1 MRWMKACTFKS
12 FMYILINSNPTKD
25 FKVGRWLRQ
34 GDPLSHFLFV
44 LVVEGLTGLISKA
57 TVRGEIDGF
66 RVEECLKVE
75 IIQFTDNT
83 LFIGSRG
90 WKNLWC
96 IKAVLRGFDLITG
109 LSVNFQKSRF
119 IGINVSHHFL
129 TTTSDFLAC

>member
-1 MRWMKACTFKS
+1 MEACIFKS
-12 FMYILINSNPTKD
+12 FMSILINDNPAKD

-34 GDPLSHFLFV
+34 GGPLSHFLFV

-57 TVRGEIDGF
+57 IVRGEIDGF
-66 RVEECLKVE
+66 RVEEGVKVE
-75 IIQFTDNT
+75 IIQFVDNT

-90 WKNLWC
+90 WTNLWC

-109 LSVNFQKSRF
+109 LSVNFHKSRF

-129 TTTSDFLAC
+129 TTTSNFFAC